1 MFIKPLPKHS
11 KQVLLEFSGVL
22 KLPEP
27 AHLEQITLKQ
37 GIEFLVR
44 ILVLKVIFESSIFN
58 FEIREFI
65 PGNYYKIK
73 HLFLD
78 A

>member
-37 GIEFLVR
+37 GIESSAS
-44 ILVLKVIFESSIFN
+44 VLALKAIFESSIFN
-58 FEIREFI
+58 LEIREIFQ
-65 PGNYYKIK
+65 K
-73 HLFLD
+73 LL
-78 A
+78 

>member
-1 MFIKPLPKHS
+1 MPKHF
-11 KQVLLEFSGVL
+11 KQVLLKFSGVL
-22 KLPEP
+22 KFPDP

-44 ILVLKVIFESSIFN
+44 KLALKAVFESSIFN

-65 PGNYYKIK
+65 TGINYKIK